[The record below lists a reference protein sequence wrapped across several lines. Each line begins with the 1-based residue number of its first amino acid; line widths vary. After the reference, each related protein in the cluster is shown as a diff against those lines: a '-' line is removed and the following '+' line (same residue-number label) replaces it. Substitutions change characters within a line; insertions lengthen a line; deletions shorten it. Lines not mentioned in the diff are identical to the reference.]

1 MYSFLLKNEFLLFF
15 RKLTPAV
22 KAILDFIYMVILSSI
37 YVSAYSMYDNC
48 KAIFRR
54 GTEILSRGLL

>member
-37 YVSAYSMYDNC
+37 YVSAYSMCDTTARLFSEDEP
-48 KAIFRR
+48 K
-54 GTEILSRGLL
+54 S